1 VLSKTVTL
9 TRFMS
14 SKLYDTVRQP
24 RAANGH
30 PGIDSQLLAG
40 VPADYHE
47 DRAPTPGHDAIE
59 HQESQDSHVTAI
71 LPPHIPTIVEPAAE
85 SDLRPSTPAF
95 AHTAA
100 AAAAEQV
107 AEQAESTPEASHT
120 EKPPVP
126 IPEPVVIIRE
136 NPRNEEL
143 FAKFNQTVAEMDGM
157 QALIATLQQQL
168 KQAQEAAAAPP
179 PVQELRRRT
188 RRVSDAD
195 SAAPSEAMTM
205 VEDVVPIQQEGVPLN
220 VVVLISLLVF
230 ITTYLFF

>member
-1 VLSKTVTL
+1 
-9 TRFMS
+9 M
-14 SKLYDTVRQP
+14 
-24 RAANGH
+24 
-30 PGIDSQLLAG
+30 
-40 VPADYHE
+40 
-47 DRAPTPGHDAIE
+47 
-59 HQESQDSHVTAI
+59 
-71 LPPHIPTIVEPAAE
+71 
-85 SDLRPSTPAF
+85 
-95 AHTAA
+95 
-100 AAAAEQV
+100 
-107 AEQAESTPEASHT
+107 
-120 EKPPVP
+120 P

-188 RRVSDAD
+188 RRVSDVD